1 MTYTHLTSEERNTLS
16 TLKMEGFSNRQIS
29 RCLGRSPSTIGRELS
44 RNRCPHDGAYRV
56 SKAHSRAM
64 TRRVNSRRNQQF
76 GPEDLKRAYEL
87 IRLYWSPE
95 QVSGYLAKTKE
106 LYISHETLYRYI
118 WKDQKNL
125 GDLHTCL
132 RRSQKLRHKRYR
144 SHDSRGKLP
153 NKRHIS
159 ERPRIIETRST
170 LGHWEIDTVMGSSDK
185 HCVVTIVER
194 KSRFLIL
201 GKLRCRTKDELNKRV
216 IQLINRHLHHFK
228 TITADNGTEFHGY
241 QIIESKTDTRFYFA
255 NPHHSWERG
264 TNENTN
270 GLIRQY
276 LPKGRS
282 MATLTQHQCNSI
294 AHKLNSRPRKTHG
307 YKTPEDILYGC

>member
-1 MTYTHLTSEERNTLS
+1 MTYTHLASEERNTLS
-16 TLKMEGFSNRQIS
+16 TLKMEGYSNRQIA

-44 RNRCPHDGAYRV
+44 RNRCPHDGAYRR
-56 SKAHSRAM
+56 SKAHSRAL
-64 TRRVNSRRNQQF
+64 TRRRNSRRNQQF
-76 GPEDLKRAYEL
+76 RPEDLSLAYEL
-87 IRLYWSPE
+87 IKMYWSPE
-95 QVSGYLAKTKE
+95 QVSGYLAKSKE

-118 WKDQKNL
+118 WNDQKNQ
-125 GDLHTCL
+125 GDLHTYL

-159 ERPRIIETRST
+159 ERPRSVESRST
-170 LGHWEIDTVMGSSDK
+170 LGHWEIDTVMGSGDK
-185 HCVVTIVER
+185 HCIVTIVER
-194 KSRFLIL
+194 KSRFLII
-201 GKLRCRTKDELNKRV
+201 GKLRCKTKDELNNRV
-216 IQLINRHLHHFK
+216 IQLIHRHLHQFK

-241 QIIESKTDTRFYFA
+241 EIIESKTGTRFYFA

-270 GLIRQY
+270 GLVRQY
-276 LPKGRS
+276 LPKGQS

-294 AHKLNSRPRKTHG
+294 AHKLNSRPRKIHDF
-307 YKTPEDILYGC
+307 KTPEDIFYAS